1 MCPSAFIHRPIS
13 PGSQHSPG
21 TAFPSVTWL
30 WLVWFGDPDHVR
42 SPGGVKFT
50 PPHVLMYHSVRYTT
64 LHSRIIHLWN
74 ILYIPSDDGIYTT
87 FEYTFEI
94 YTSEGAFGASEQN
107 NTPVEYT
114 FGIYDLYSIQGVH
127 PLIHTGGDA
136 GRRHPCVL
144 GDSHVPGRA
153 ALEVPR
159 RTNPIVQQIHGA
171 LGTRS
176 QAEARTS
183 WVPVPTDFAGP
194 LDNSSGACCARN
206 GPRRGTFWGTS
217 TRAR

>member
-64 LHSRIIHLWN
+64 LRYSSSMVFWYSRIIHLWN

-114 FGIYDLYSIQGVH
+114 FGIYDLYYIQGIH
-127 PLIHTGGDA
+127 PLVTNPH
-136 GRRHPCVL
+136 RR
-144 GDSHVPGRA
+144 R
-153 ALEVPR
+153 R
-159 RTNPIVQQIHGA
+159 RTAASLRTWRFTSARASSTGSAQEDKPNCPANSWGTGHPFSSRGENQ
-171 LGTRS
+171 LG
-176 QAEARTS
+176 
-183 WVPVPTDFAGP
+183 
-194 LDNSSGACCARN
+194 SGAQ
-206 GPRRGTFWGTS
+206 
-217 TRAR
+217 